1 MVSRGSE
8 EEEASPLLEV
18 VTPEEHGVRG
28 IKVSSRIL
36 RSCCDERDSFLRTL
50 EHFSAYVL
58 LVHWCANTPLHGT
71 FSPPLP
77 PPSVLFPTP
86 PSAFPAPV
94 CTSPVTVAT
103 DGGEKQ
109 QRAPAENPL
118 KVCTFQQEK
127 TRSTNRLKKKTLK
140 GFLVWKSDIKM
151 LLYASK

>member
-1 MVSRGSE
+1 MASWGSE

-28 IKVSSRIL
+28 IKVSARIL
-36 RSCCDERDSFLRTL
+36 HSCCDETDSFLRTL
-50 EHFSAYVL
+50 STFLHMFYSCIDVQTHLFMVLSPLFCHLPLCFFPLLLQLLLLPLVL
-58 LVHWCANTPLHGT
+58 LL
-71 FSPPLP
+71 LP
-77 PPSVLFPTP
+77 WQQT
-86 PSAFPAPV
+86 
-94 CTSPVTVAT
+94 
-103 DGGEKQ
+103 GEKQ

>member
-1 MVSRGSE
+1 MVSWGSE

-18 VTPEEHGVRG
+18 VTPEEHGLTG
-28 IKVSSRIL
+28 IKVSARIL
-36 RSCCDERDSFLRTL
+36 RSCCDETHSFLRTL
-50 EHFSAYVL
+50 EHFSAFVL
-58 LVHWCANTPLHGT
+58 LVHWCANTPLRGT

-94 CTSPVTVAT
+94 GTSPVTVAT
-103 DGGEKQ
+103 DEGKNSREPQ
-109 QRAPAENPL
+109 L
-118 KVCTFQQEK
+118 KTLWRCVHFSKKK
-127 TRSTNRLKKKTLK
+127 TRSTKRLKKKTLK